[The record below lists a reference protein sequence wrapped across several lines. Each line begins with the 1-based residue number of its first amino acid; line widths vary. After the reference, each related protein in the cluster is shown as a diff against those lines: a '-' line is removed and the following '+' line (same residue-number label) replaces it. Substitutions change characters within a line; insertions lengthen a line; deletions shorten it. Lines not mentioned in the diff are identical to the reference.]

1 MLRQLSFALALLA
14 CGTMIGATDVFA
26 GPSEL
31 TQLAQAQT
39 DPSQPAAPA
48 TPASD
53 ATAPAADAQ
62 APEEPIGNV
71 ATVTGSASVIRNDK
85 TTPLKV
91 KDDIYLNDVV
101 QTGANSTLGIT
112 FIDATTFNLKASTK
126 ITIDNY
132 VYEDGGKSNAAIF
145 DVAKGT
151 AAFVAAS
158 VAKTGDMK
166 ITTPTATLGIRGTT
180 GLVEVPEGAAANN
193 PNNVAVKLYPDAD
206 GRVGRIEVNDR
217 AGARLGFLTQGASG
231 FTIRPGAG
239 GARFAAVPLVI
250 PQAVMLR
257 DQGFVRQL
265 HSTQNV
271 GRQLVFQQREFRR
284 ANPGFVNPNRPIRQF
299 AARPAAAEWF
309 AGTEQAWTTAA
320 AWSVK
325 SSRPAAAE
333 RLCPG
338 NPVSRHC
345 RLCRTARGSSN
356 PASSIVPGNRNNRAR
371 HRAPDSSNR
380 ARPINPACRRG
391 PDNRDDPVCR
401 HSPDCRRARD
411 NRHGPICRRSPAC
424 RRARDNRNS
433 RPCRRSPPR
442 RRHGRDC
449 RTGSACP
456 DCSACPAFRERPP
469 YNVRDCPPRRGGPR
483 PRRNAAS
490 RRQRISVSR
499 KMASGIAPQPIA
511 QLLYEASRL
520 PSRSSSPPCRRPPAL
535 SPAQMTAGRP
545 AALHQRLDQRTYRRP
560 HRSRQAH
567 RHAARPPARVG
578 SGSGTTQARE

>member
-1 MLRQLSFALALLA
+1 MSRQLSFALLLLA
-14 CGTMIGATDVFA
+14 CSATIGTTEVFA
-26 GPSEL
+26 AASGL

-48 TPASD
+48 AAPDPATPD
-53 ATAPAADAQ
+53 ATTAD

-101 QTGANSTLGIT
+101 QTAANSALGIT

-151 AAFVAAS
+151 AAFVAAA

-271 GRQLVFQQREFRR
+271 GRQVVFQQREFRR
-284 ANPGFVNPNRPIRQF
+284 ANPGFVNPNRPIRQLQPGQQ
-299 AARPAAAEWF
+299 RPN
-309 AGTEQAWTTAA
+309 GLPGQRRPNGLPGQPGQPPLP
-320 AWSVK
+320 SVPN
-325 SSRPAAAE
+325 RPGQQQ
-333 RLCPG
+333 PG
-338 NPVSRHC
+338 QLNR
-345 RLCRTARGSSN
+345 
-356 PASSIVPGNRNNRAR
+356 PGQQQPGQLNRPGQQQQPGAPNRQGQQQ
-371 HRAPDSSNR
+371 P
-380 ARPINPACRRG
+380 G
-391 PDNRDDPVCR
+391 
-401 HSPDCRRARD
+401 
-411 NRHGPICRRSPAC
+411 
-424 RRARDNRNS
+424 
-433 RPCRRSPPR
+433 SPPR
-442 RRHGRDC
+442 PG
-449 RTGSACP
+449 T
-456 DCSACPAFRERPP
+456 
-469 YNVRDCPPRRGGPR
+469 PPRAGQQPGSPNQPGLPPR
-483 PRRNAAS
+483 AG
-490 RRQRISVSR
+490 Q
-499 KMASGIAPQPIA
+499 
-511 QLLYEASRL
+511 
-520 PSRSSSPPCRRPPAL
+520 PSRSDLPPQPGLPPRAGQPPQPGAPLARPGLPNRFGVPGPQRVPGLQRAPGVQGAPAVQRPGLPAAPRRPAP
-535 SPAQMTAGRP
+535 
-545 AALHQRLDQRTYRRP
+545 QRGKPSKEQR
-560 HRSRQAH
+560 
-567 RHAARPPARVG
+567 
-578 SGSGTTQARE
+578 

>member
-1 MLRQLSFALALLA
+1 MSRQLSFALLLLA
-14 CGTMIGATDVFA
+14 CSASIGTTNASAASSG
-26 GPSEL
+26 L

-39 DPSQPAAPA
+39 EPSQPAAPA
-48 TPASD
+48 TAAPDPASPD
-53 ATAPAADAQ
+53 ATAPTTDAQ

-101 QTGANSTLGIT
+101 QTAANSTLGIT

-151 AAFVAAS
+151 AAFVAAA

-250 PQAVMLR
+250 PQQVMLR

-284 ANPGFVNPNRPIRQF
+284 ANPGFVNPNRPIRQLQPGQQ
-299 AARPAAAEWF
+299 RPN
-309 AGTEQAWTTAA
+309 GLPGQRRQNGLPGQPGQLPLPG
-320 AWSVK
+320 VPN
-325 SSRPAAAE
+325 RPGQQQ
-333 RLCPG
+333 PG
-338 NPVSRHC
+338 QLNR
-345 RLCRTARGSSN
+345 
-356 PASSIVPGNRNNRAR
+356 PGQQQQPGAPNRQ
-371 HRAPDSSNR
+371 
-380 ARPINPACRRG
+380 G
-391 PDNRDDPVCR
+391 QQQQ
-401 HSPDCRRARD
+401 
-411 NRHGPICRRSPAC
+411 
-424 RRARDNRNS
+424 
-433 RPCRRSPPR
+433 RSPPR
-442 RRHGRDC
+442 PG
-449 RTGSACP
+449 T
-456 DCSACPAFRERPP
+456 
-469 YNVRDCPPRRGGPR
+469 PPRAGRQQPGSPNQPGLPPR
-483 PRRNAAS
+483 AG
-490 RRQRISVSR
+490 Q
-499 KMASGIAPQPIA
+499 
-511 QLLYEASRL
+511 
-520 PSRSSSPPCRRPPAL
+520 PSRSDLPP
-535 SPAQMTAGRP
+535 Q
-545 AALHQRLDQRTYRRP
+545 
-560 HRSRQAH
+560 
-567 RHAARPPARVG
+567 
-578 SGSGTTQARE
+578 

>member
-1 MLRQLSFALALLA
+1 M
-14 CGTMIGATDVFA
+14 
-26 GPSEL
+26 
-31 TQLAQAQT
+31 
-39 DPSQPAAPA
+39 
-48 TPASD
+48 
-53 ATAPAADAQ
+53 
-62 APEEPIGNV
+62 
-71 ATVTGSASVIRNDK
+71 TGSASVIRNDK

-91 KDDIYLNDVV
+91 KDEIYLNDVV
-101 QTGANSTLGIT
+101 QTGANSALGIT

-151 AAFVAAS
+151 AAFIAAS

-239 GARFAAVPLVI
+239 GARFAAVPLAI

-284 ANPGFVNPNRPIRQF
+284 ANPGFVNPNRPIRQLQPGQQRPNGLPGQVRPGQQQQPGQLNRPGQTRQNGLPGQPGQPPLPTVPNRQGQQQPGQLNRPGQPQQPGSAARRTAATRLAQSTRRATAGRTTVTPRF
-299 AARPAAAEWF
+299 AGTARTAAACGTAAAIRSAAARPAA
-309 AGTEQAWTTAA
+309 TRRPTAA
-320 AWSVK
+320 
-325 SSRPAAAE
+325 
-333 RLCPG
+333 
-338 NPVSRHC
+338 
-345 RLCRTARGSSN
+345 
-356 PASSIVPGNRNNRAR
+356 
-371 HRAPDSSNR
+371 DQ
-380 ARPINPACRRG
+380 
-391 PDNRDDPVCR
+391 
-401 HSPDCRRARD
+401 
-411 NRHGPICRRSPAC
+411 CRRSPA
-424 RRARDNRNS
+424 RRW
-433 RPCRRSPPR
+433 
-442 RRHGRDC
+442 HGRDC

-456 DCSACPAFRERPP
+456 GRSACPDCSACPVFRARPP
-469 YNVRDCPPRRGGPR
+469 FSVRDCPPRRGGLH

-490 RRQRISVSR
+490 RRQRNCG
-499 KMASGIAPQPIA
+499 SGVPGRGAPRSGAPQ
-511 QLLYEASRL
+511 SRG
-520 PSRSSSPPCRRPPAL
+520 PP
-535 SPAQMTAGRP
+535 SPARPRVPVLRRIAG
-545 AALHQRLDQRTYRRP
+545 AP
-560 HRSRQAH
+560 HR
-567 RHAARPPARVG
+567 ARDT
-578 SGSGTTQARE
+578 S

>member
-1 MLRQLSFALALLA
+1 MSRQLSFALLLLA
-14 CGTMIGATDVFA
+14 CSASIGTTNASAASSG
-26 GPSEL
+26 L

-39 DPSQPAAPA
+39 EPSQPAAPA
-48 TPASD
+48 TAAPDPASPD
-53 ATAPAADAQ
+53 ATAPTTDAQ

-91 KDDIYLNDVV
+91 RDDIYLNDVV
-101 QTGANSTLGIT
+101 QTAANSALGIT

-132 VYEDGGKSNAAIF
+132 VYEDGGKNNAAIF

-284 ANPGFVNPNRPIRQF
+284 ANPGFVNPNRPIRQLQPGQQRPNGLPGQRRQNGLPGQPGQPPLPGVPNRQGPQQPGQLNRPGQQQPGQLNRPGQQQQPG
-299 AARPAAAEWF
+299 APNRQGQQQPGSLSRPGMPPRAGQPPQPGLPPRADQPQQPYVPAQPAAPLARPNRFGVPGLQRAPGVQGAPAVQRPGLPAAPR
-309 AGTEQAWTTAA
+309 
-320 AWSVK
+320 
-325 SSRPAAAE
+325 RPA
-333 RLCPG
+333 P
-338 NPVSRHC
+338 
-345 RLCRTARGSSN
+345 
-356 PASSIVPGNRNNRAR
+356 
-371 HRAPDSSNR
+371 
-380 ARPINPACRRG
+380 
-391 PDNRDDPVCR
+391 
-401 HSPDCRRARD
+401 
-411 NRHGPICRRSPAC
+411 
-424 RRARDNRNS
+424 
-433 RPCRRSPPR
+433 
-442 RRHGRDC
+442 
-449 RTGSACP
+449 
-456 DCSACPAFRERPP
+456 
-469 YNVRDCPPRRGGPR
+469 
-483 PRRNAAS
+483 
-490 RRQRISVSR
+490 
-499 KMASGIAPQPIA
+499 APQ
-511 QLLYEASRL
+511 RGK
-520 PSRSSSPPCRRPPAL
+520 PPPKELR
-535 SPAQMTAGRP
+535 
-545 AALHQRLDQRTYRRP
+545 
-560 HRSRQAH
+560 
-567 RHAARPPARVG
+567 
-578 SGSGTTQARE
+578 

>member
-1 MLRQLSFALALLA
+1 MSRQLSFALAAAGLRRDDRRDGSFRRPFRA
-14 CGTMIGATDVFA
+14 DATGAGADRTHAARRA
-26 GPSEL
+26 GGGRARSRHP
-31 TQLAQAQT
+31 
-39 DPSQPAAPA
+39 
-48 TPASD
+48 D
-53 ATAPAADAQ
+53 ATAAD

-101 QTGANSTLGIT
+101 QTGANSALGIT

-239 GARFAAVPLVI
+239 GARFAAVPLAI

-284 ANPGFVNPNRPIRQF
+284 ANPGFVNPNRPIRQLQPGQQRPNGLPGQRRPEWS
-299 AARPAAAEWF
+299 ARD
-309 AGTEQAWTTAA
+309 
-320 AWSVK
+320 
-325 SSRPAAAE
+325 
-333 RLCPG
+333 
-338 NPVSRHC
+338 NPVSRRC
-345 RLCRTARGSSN
+345 RACRIVPDNSSPAAQSPRTATARSVEPARSAATTGRAEPPGTAAAGFATATGHAAARGT
-356 PASSIVPGNRNNRAR
+356 AAA
-371 HRAPDSSNR
+371 AP
-380 ARPINPACRRG
+380 ARPISPACRR
-391 PDNRDDPVCR
+391 V
-401 HSPDCRRARD
+401 RD
-411 NRHGPICRRSPAC
+411 NRHDPICRRSPAC
-424 RRARDNRNS
+424 RRAQDNRNS
-433 RPCRRSPPR
+433 PPCRRSPAR
-442 RRHGRDC
+442 RGTAGTAEQVRRS
-449 RTGSACP
+449 RIA
-456 DCSACPAFRERPP
+456 AARPAFRVRLPC
-469 YNVRDCPPRRGGPR
+469 NVRDCPPHRGGLR

-490 RRQRISVSR
+490 RRRRNCGSRTMRGQVSR
-499 KMASGIAPQPIA
+499 RSQ
-511 QLLYEASRL
+511 
-520 PSRSSSPPCRRPPAL
+520 SRSFCKKLRGRCRVRLSTVSTATGSISSANDGGPAGCA
-535 SPAQMTAGRP
+535 SSTACSTDVPAVA
-545 AALHQRLDQRTYRRP
+545 
-560 HRSRQAH
+560 SI
-567 RHAARPPARVG
+567 
-578 SGSGTTQARE
+578 TTVTSSCCATCGEG

>member
-1 MLRQLSFALALLA
+1 MSRQLSFALLLLA
-14 CGTMIGATDVFA
+14 CSASIGTTNASAASSG
-26 GPSEL
+26 L

-39 DPSQPAAPA
+39 EPSQPAAPA
-48 TPASD
+48 TAAPDPASPD
-53 ATAPAADAQ
+53 ATAPTTDAQ

-91 KDDIYLNDVV
+91 RDDIYLNDVV
-101 QTGANSTLGIT
+101 QTAANSALGIT

-126 ITIDNY
+126 ITIDSY
-132 VYEDGGKSNAAIF
+132 VYEDGGKNNAAIF

-250 PQAVMLR
+250 PQQVMLR

-284 ANPGFVNPNRPIRQF
+284 ANPGFVNPNRPIRQLQPGQQRPNGLPGQRRQNGLPGQPGQLPLPGVPNRPGQQQPGQLNRPGQQQQPG
-299 AARPAAAEWF
+299 APNRQGQQQPGSLSRPGMPPRAGQPPQPGLPPRAGQPQQPYVPAQPAAPLARPNRFGVQGAPAVQRPGLPAAPR
-309 AGTEQAWTTAA
+309 
-320 AWSVK
+320 
-325 SSRPAAAE
+325 RPA
-333 RLCPG
+333 P
-338 NPVSRHC
+338 
-345 RLCRTARGSSN
+345 
-356 PASSIVPGNRNNRAR
+356 
-371 HRAPDSSNR
+371 
-380 ARPINPACRRG
+380 
-391 PDNRDDPVCR
+391 
-401 HSPDCRRARD
+401 
-411 NRHGPICRRSPAC
+411 
-424 RRARDNRNS
+424 
-433 RPCRRSPPR
+433 
-442 RRHGRDC
+442 
-449 RTGSACP
+449 
-456 DCSACPAFRERPP
+456 
-469 YNVRDCPPRRGGPR
+469 
-483 PRRNAAS
+483 
-490 RRQRISVSR
+490 
-499 KMASGIAPQPIA
+499 APQ
-511 QLLYEASRL
+511 RGK
-520 PSRSSSPPCRRPPAL
+520 PPPKELR
-535 SPAQMTAGRP
+535 
-545 AALHQRLDQRTYRRP
+545 
-560 HRSRQAH
+560 
-567 RHAARPPARVG
+567 
-578 SGSGTTQARE
+578 

>member
-1 MLRQLSFALALLA
+1 MQRQLSFALMLLA
-14 CGTMIGATDVFA
+14 CSTTIGATNA
-26 GPSEL
+26 AAASSGL
-31 TQLAQAQT
+31 TQLAQTQT
-39 DPSQPAAPA
+39 EPSPSAAPA
-48 TPASD
+48 AAAPDPATPD
-53 ATAPAADAQ
+53 ATAAD

-71 ATVTGSASVIRNDK
+71 ATVTGSASVIRNDQ

-132 VYEDGGKSNAAIF
+132 VYEEGGKSNAAIF

-231 FTIRPGAG
+231 FTIRPGAA

-284 ANPGFVNPNRPIRQF
+284 ANPGFVNPNRPIRQLQPGQQRPNGLPGQRRQNGLPGQPGQPPLPSVPNRPGQQQPGQLNRPGQQQQPGAPNRQGQQQPGSPPRAGQRQAGSPNQPGVPPRTGQPSRPGLPAQPGLPPRAGQPPRSDLPPPGLPPRIGQPQPSVPAQP
-299 AARPAAAEWF
+299 AAPLTRPGLPNRFGVPGLQRPPGVQGAPAVQRPGSPAPRRPAAAPQR
-309 AGTEQAWTTAA
+309 GKPPKEQ
-320 AWSVK
+320 
-325 SSRPAAAE
+325 R
-333 RLCPG
+333 
-338 NPVSRHC
+338 
-345 RLCRTARGSSN
+345 
-356 PASSIVPGNRNNRAR
+356 
-371 HRAPDSSNR
+371 
-380 ARPINPACRRG
+380 
-391 PDNRDDPVCR
+391 
-401 HSPDCRRARD
+401 
-411 NRHGPICRRSPAC
+411 
-424 RRARDNRNS
+424 
-433 RPCRRSPPR
+433 
-442 RRHGRDC
+442 
-449 RTGSACP
+449 
-456 DCSACPAFRERPP
+456 
-469 YNVRDCPPRRGGPR
+469 
-483 PRRNAAS
+483 
-490 RRQRISVSR
+490 
-499 KMASGIAPQPIA
+499 
-511 QLLYEASRL
+511 
-520 PSRSSSPPCRRPPAL
+520 
-535 SPAQMTAGRP
+535 
-545 AALHQRLDQRTYRRP
+545 
-560 HRSRQAH
+560 
-567 RHAARPPARVG
+567 
-578 SGSGTTQARE
+578 

>member
-1 MLRQLSFALALLA
+1 MSRQLSFALLLLA
-14 CGTMIGATDVFA
+14 CSATIGTTNAFEAASGV
-26 GPSEL
+26 

-39 DPSQPAAPA
+39 EPSQPAAPA
-48 TPASD
+48 TATPDPATPD
-53 ATAPAADAQ
+53 ATAAD

-71 ATVTGSASVIRNDK
+71 ATVVGSASVIRNDK

-101 QTGANSTLGIT
+101 QTGANSALGIT
-112 FIDATTFNLKASTK
+112 FIDNTTFNLKASTK

-265 HSTQNV
+265 HSTQNF
-271 GRQLVFQQREFRR
+271 GRQVVFQQREFRR
-284 ANPGFVNPNRPIRQF
+284 ANPSFVNPNRPIRQLQPGQQRQNGLPGQR
-299 AARPAAAEWF
+299 RPN
-309 AGTEQAWTTAA
+309 GLPGQPGQPPLP
-320 AWSVK
+320 SVPN
-325 SSRPAAAE
+325 RPGQQQ
-333 RLCPG
+333 PG
-338 NPVSRHC
+338 QLNR
-345 RLCRTARGSSN
+345 
-356 PASSIVPGNRNNRAR
+356 PGQQQPGQLNRPGQQQQPGAPNRQGQQQ
-371 HRAPDSSNR
+371 P
-380 ARPINPACRRG
+380 G
-391 PDNRDDPVCR
+391 
-401 HSPDCRRARD
+401 
-411 NRHGPICRRSPAC
+411 
-424 RRARDNRNS
+424 
-433 RPCRRSPPR
+433 SPPR
-442 RRHGRDC
+442 PGTPPRAGQPQQPGSPNQPGLPP
-449 RTGSACP
+449 RTG
-456 DCSACPAFRERPP
+456 
-469 YNVRDCPPRRGGPR
+469 
-483 PRRNAAS
+483 
-490 RRQRISVSR
+490 Q
-499 KMASGIAPQPIA
+499 
-511 QLLYEASRL
+511 
-520 PSRSSSPPCRRPPAL
+520 PSRSDLPPQPGLPPRAGQPQQPPVPAQPAAPLARPGLPNRYGVPGPQRVPGLQRPPGVQGAPAVQRPGLPAAPRRPAPA
-535 SPAQMTAGRP
+535 P
-545 AALHQRLDQRTYRRP
+545 QRGKPPPKEQR
-560 HRSRQAH
+560 
-567 RHAARPPARVG
+567 
-578 SGSGTTQARE
+578 

>member
-1 MLRQLSFALALLA
+1 MSRQLSFALLLLA
-14 CGTMIGATDVFA
+14 CSATIGTTNA
-26 GPSEL
+26 SEAASGL

-39 DPSQPAAPA
+39 EPSQPAAPA
-48 TPASD
+48 TAAPDPATPD
-53 ATAPAADAQ
+53 ATAAD

-71 ATVTGSASVIRNDK
+71 ATVVGSASVIRNDK

-101 QTGANSTLGIT
+101 QTGANSALGIT

-239 GARFAAVPLVI
+239 GARFAAVPLAI

-271 GRQLVFQQREFRR
+271 GRQVVFQQREFRR
-284 ANPGFVNPNRPIRQF
+284 ANPSFVNPNRPIRQLP
-299 AARPAAAEWF
+299 ARPAAARMVCPDRS
-309 AGTEQAWTTAA
+309 GPDNTAA
-320 AWSVK
+320 RSVEP
-325 SSRPAAAE
+325 SRPAAAE
-333 RLCPG
+333 RPARATRSAATAGRTEPPG
-338 NPVSRHC
+338 TAAARPAQSS
-345 RLCRTARGSSN
+345 RTAATAGQLNRPGQQQQARRRRQPRRTTVTPGL
-356 PASSIVPGNRNNRAR
+356 PAQPGLPPRAGQPPR
-371 HRAPDSSNR
+371 SDLPPQPGLPPRAGQPQQPYCR
-380 ARPINPACRRG
+380 AARRAAG
-391 PDNRDDPVCR
+391 TAGTAEQV
-401 HSPDCRRARD
+401 RRARAAA
-411 NRHGPICRRSPAC
+411 RARTAARARRSGSA
-424 RRARDNRNS
+424 RRAASGTARRAEAACARAATRQAAAERAAVVGRLS
-433 RPCRRSPPR
+433 QVSRRSQLR
-442 RRHGRDC
+442 SFCMKLRGCC
-449 RTGSACP
+449 RVRLSTVSTATGSIS
-456 DCSACPAFRERPP
+456 SA
-469 YNVRDCPPRRGGPR
+469 NDGGP
-483 PRRNAAS
+483 AGCAS
-490 RRQRISVSR
+490 S
-499 KMASGIAPQPIA
+499 
-511 QLLYEASRL
+511 
-520 PSRSSSPPCRRPPAL
+520 
-535 SPAQMTAGRP
+535 TA
-545 AALHQRLDQRTYRRP
+545 
-560 HRSRQAH
+560 
-567 RHAARPPARVG
+567 
-578 SGSGTTQARE
+578 